1 MKAIKQIKKVK
12 NNKVTLNLPPEF
24 EGQEAEIIVI
34 SHEIKKEYNFNDL
47 TGKLEWKGNAV
58 KEQRKLRNEWD

>member
-12 NNKVTLNLPPEF
+12 NNKITIDLPPDM
-24 EGQEAEIIVI
+24 EGKEAEIIVI
-34 SHEIKKEYNFNDL
+34 PHESNKNYYLKDL

-58 KEQRKLRNEWD
+58 KEQRKLRNEWE